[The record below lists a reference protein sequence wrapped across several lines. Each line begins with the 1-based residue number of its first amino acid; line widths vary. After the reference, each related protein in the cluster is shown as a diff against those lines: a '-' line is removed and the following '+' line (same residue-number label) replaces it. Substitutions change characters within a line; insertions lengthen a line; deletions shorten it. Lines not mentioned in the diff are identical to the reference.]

1 MVDEEAKTE
10 SMTVSIKAS
19 NQDFSYSAQ
28 YALTYSVEEGAWV
41 LTNLEKSGEEYTAQA
56 LATEEEAEAV
66 LNEKYDTYSYISQ
79 EGKENRCKFCY
90 TASKGEGNVTIDC
103 EVTIPFTFSPDGWNC
118 PGRRDGIFRCLRRRF
133 NWTADSTGT
142 PLISGSGKAMPDY
155 ATESPAPWGSLPA
168 NFAVKIAR
176 IEAKLERLG
185 SNACANCPQLTE
197 VSIPETVTSAGAGAF
212 SG

>member
-90 TASKGEGNVTIDC
+90 NKIYNCKPLSLLSVKKEVDRILPSAIRLDFTLESVK
-103 EVTIPFTFSPDGWNC
+103 EVTEILTKFIQAYQKGILFSEEPFAFTRGHLK
-118 PGRRDGIFRCLRRRF
+118 RGI
-133 NWTADSTGT
+133 
-142 PLISGSGKAMPDY
+142 
-155 ATESPAPWGSLPA
+155 E
-168 NFAVKIAR
+168 
-176 IEAKLERLG
+176 
-185 SNACANCPQLTE
+185 
-197 VSIPETVTSAGAGAF
+197 
-212 SG
+212 